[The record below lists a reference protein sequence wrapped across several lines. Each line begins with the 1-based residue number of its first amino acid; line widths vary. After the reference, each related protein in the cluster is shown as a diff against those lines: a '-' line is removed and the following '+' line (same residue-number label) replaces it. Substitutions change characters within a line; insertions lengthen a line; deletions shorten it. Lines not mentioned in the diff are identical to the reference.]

1 MSCFQLSNILI
12 TDNNYIPV
20 TMVEKKIMTKQ
31 NVKLYFFKYVMS
43 FQAVAWGRSWT
54 FEHKGV
60 AES

>member
-1 MSCFQLSNILI
+1 
-12 TDNNYIPV
+12 
-20 TMVEKKIMTKQ
+20 MTKQ